1 MQLSIEALCR
11 ADNQWHPTRPII
23 ASVANSGDIHVW
35 STVAPDKWASFA
47 AGFEELE
54 ENVDYDEREDE
65 FDIEDESDLAA
76 KQDRQEDTFVSVLAK
91 DEYPRRPD
99 PREPRDATGRTT
111 GANTPTTREGTGGA
125 EEEDVLAALK
135 HCGQVRA
142 WADEDADDDTW
153 DGFYLPLNLVDPI
166 IEDGE

>member
-1 MQLSIEALCR
+1 M
-11 ADNQWHPTRPII
+11 QWHPTRPII

-76 KQDRQEDTFVSVLAK
+76 RQDRREDTFVAVLAP
-91 DEYPRRPD
+91 DEWPRRPEPRL
-99 PREPRDATGRTT
+99 PREAGRGGATAREGT
-111 GANTPTTREGTGGA
+111 ATREGTGGA
-125 EEEDVLAALK
+125 EDEEVQAALR
-135 HCGQVRA
+135 HCAAVKS
-142 WADEDADDDTW
+142 WADEDPDDDKW
-153 DGFYLPLNLVDPI
+153 EGFYLPLNLVDPI

>member
-1 MQLSIEALCR
+1 M
-11 ADNQWHPTRPII
+11 QWHPTRPII

-76 KQDRQEDTFVSVLAK
+76 KQDRQEDSFVSVLAR
-91 DEYPRRPD
+91 DEYPRRPE
-99 PREPRDATGRTT
+99 PREPRDAAGRDRREGTGTGT
-111 GANTPTTREGTGGA
+111 GAGTPTTREGTGGA
-125 EEEDVLAALK
+125 EDEEVQAALR
-135 HCGQVRA
+135 HCAQVRA

-153 DGFYLPLNLVDPI
+153 DAFYLPLNLVDPI

>member
-1 MQLSIEALCR
+1 M
-11 ADNQWHPTRPII
+11 QWHPTRPII

-76 KQDRQEDTFVSVLAK
+76 KQDRQEDTFVAVLAR
-91 DEYPRRPD
+91 DEFPRRPELRE
-99 PREPRDATGRTT
+99 PREPRGGREGTGT
-111 GANTPTTREGTGGA
+111 GTSTREGTGGA
-125 EEEDVLAALK
+125 EDEDVQAALR
-135 HCGQVRA
+135 HCAQVRVWA
-142 WADEDADDDTW
+142 DDDADEDTW
-153 DGFYLPLNLVDPI
+153 DAFYLPLNLIDPI